1 MSTSY
6 KIDPISP
13 SSIPIDIMING
24 SRVTAYLSECKTT
37 CPDPT
42 ALYPD
47 HPIAMGRFYE
57 SNTDDVETF
66 ITLKLHGKD
75 AVFANELL
83 GQVAKKD

>member
-1 MSTSY
+1 
-6 KIDPISP
+6 
-13 SSIPIDIMING
+13 
-24 SRVTAYLSECKTT
+24 
-37 CPDPT
+37 
-42 ALYPD
+42 
-47 HPIAMGRFYE
+47 MGRFYE